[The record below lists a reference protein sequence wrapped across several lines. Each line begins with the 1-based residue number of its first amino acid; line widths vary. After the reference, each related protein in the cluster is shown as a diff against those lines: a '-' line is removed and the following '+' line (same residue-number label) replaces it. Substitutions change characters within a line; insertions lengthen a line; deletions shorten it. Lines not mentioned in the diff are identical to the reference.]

1 MILFDTHDPISD
13 LLGTW
18 ARELTLASI
27 LLRVAITVFFAAV
40 IGCERANKRHA
51 AGLRTFMLVS
61 LAGCFSM
68 LIDTY
73 AIKVFSS
80 PFVFVSAAAVIG
92 TAIIS
97 ANSILYSSKNQ
108 IKGLTTS
115 VGLWACAVV
124 GITAGAGLYS
134 ISIVGFLALL
144 CCLSLFPRL
153 EALLKKRSG
162 HFEIHLELVNRQC
175 LPDFTAA
182 VRALGLRIDD
192 IEANPAYANSGISVY
207 TVSFT
212 VVGKELKKYK
222 KHDEIIAALASPE
235 YVRYVEEIV

>member
-1 MILFDTHDPISD
+1 MILFDTHDPIVD

-18 ARELTLASI
+18 ASELTLASI

-61 LAGCFSM
+61 LTGCFSM

-73 AIKVFSS
+73 AITYFNS

-134 ISIVGFLALL
+134 ISIVGFIALL

-162 HFEIHLELVNRQC
+162 HFEIHLELVNRQS

-192 IEANPAYANSGISVY
+192 IEANPAYVNSGISVY